1 MSVFPI
7 IDDKDLTRAYELLES
22 AKARFAL
29 LHHAAE
35 ISDKIDTCFLSEPID
50 VNEQIERARWV
61 RDTLAEEI
69 EQYQGPVIT
78 MVRERGIYV

>member
-1 MSVFPI
+1 MNVFPI
-7 IDDKDLTRAYELLES
+7 TNDKDLTRAYELLEG

-35 ISDKIDTCFLSEPID
+35 ISDKIDACFLTKPID
-50 VNEQIERARWV
+50 VNEHIERARWV